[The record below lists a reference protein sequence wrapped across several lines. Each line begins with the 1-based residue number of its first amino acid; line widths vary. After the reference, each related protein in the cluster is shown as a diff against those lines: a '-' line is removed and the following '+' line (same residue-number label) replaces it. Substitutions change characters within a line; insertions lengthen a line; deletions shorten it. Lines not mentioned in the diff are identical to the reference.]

1 MKPEAGQIYGNRY
14 RLVDRIAIGGMGEV
28 WRAHDEVILRDVA
41 IKILKQEFMGD
52 PGFLERFRVEAKHAA
67 RVDHEGIADVY
78 DYGEGGGSA
87 YLVMELVAGE
97 SLARIIEKRI
107 RLTET
112 EVLSIIEQTARA
124 LHAAHEDG
132 LVHRDVKPGNL
143 LITPSGRVKIT
154 DFGIARVA
162 DQVALTATGQVMGTV
177 QYLSPEQATGKP
189 ATPATD
195 IYSLGIVAYEAL
207 TGRRPFTGES
217 QMVIAMAQI
226 NDKPPAMGEDID
238 HRVQDLILT
247 CLAKKPNQR
256 PGSALDLSNRA
267 KALRLQLEGVAATE
281 ALELSELPTVKTQRI
296 EVDPKTEPA
305 EKLPV
310 IWPWLVLIGVLFVVA
325 AGVLITIVLSLMN
338 DGPADESPI
347 PTVSPSSIVTDDP
360 SDEPRETVVVLLTD
374 VIGKNVADASIFL
387 RERGLL
393 VEAIPGEALD
403 PSDNRILTIYKAEG
417 LGQIPVGSTVKI
429 YYYIQQAVLP
439 SPSQTSPNPTPSPTQ
454 SPTPMPTP
462 TPTPSPTPS
471 FTVLPSPTPSPT
483 ITNGED

>member
-41 IKILKQEFMGD
+41 IKILKPEFMGD
-52 PGFLERFRVEAKHAA
+52 PGFLERFRVEARHAA

-78 DYGEGGGSA
+78 DYGEGSGSA
-87 YLVMELVAGE
+87 YLVMELVSGD

-107 RLTET
+107 RLSGV
-112 EVLSIIEQTARA
+112 EVLSIMEQTARA

-143 LITPSGRVKIT
+143 LITPSGKVKIT

-177 QYLSPEQATGKP
+177 QYLAPEQATGKQ
-189 ATPATD
+189 ATPSTD

-226 NDKPPAMGEDID
+226 NDKPPAMDADID
-238 HRVQDLILT
+238 QRVQDLVLS

-267 KALRLQLEGVAATE
+267 RALRLQLEGVSPTE
-281 ALELSELPTVKTQRI
+281 VFNQDQTPTVRTRVI
-296 EVDPKTEPA
+296 DEDPKTEPY
-305 EKLPV
+305 ERPTV
-310 IWPWLVLIGVLFVVA
+310 IWPWLALIGLLFAAA
-325 AGVLITIVLSLMN
+325 AGVMIAIVLSLMSEQQSEV
-338 DGPADESPI
+338 PV
-347 PTVSPSSIVTDDP
+347 PTFEPSVSPTETPTEDLTP
-360 SDEPRETVVVLLTD
+360 TVVVLLTD

-387 RERGLL
+387 KERGL
-393 VEAIPGEALD
+393 VVDAVPGEPLGLED
-403 PSDNRILTIYKAEG
+403 PRILTVYKADG
-417 LGQIPVGSTVKI
+417 LGQVKVGATVKI
-429 YYYIQQAVLP
+429 YYYIQQTTIPAPTESVPGSEPTDGSIPLP
-439 SPSQTSPNPTPSPTQ
+439 SSTGLPFPPPSPTGG
-454 SPTPMPTP
+454 SG
-462 TPTPSPTPS
+462 
-471 FTVLPSPTPSPT
+471 
-483 ITNGED
+483 N

>member
-41 IKILKQEFMGD
+41 IKILKPEFMGD
-52 PGFLERFRVEAKHAA
+52 PGFLERFRVEARHAA
-67 RVDHEGIADVY
+67 RVDHVGIADVY
-78 DYGEGGGSA
+78 DYGEGSGSA
-87 YLVMELVAGE
+87 YLVMELVSGD

-107 RLTET
+107 RLTSV
-112 EVLSIIEQTARA
+112 EVLSIMEQTARA

-143 LITPSGRVKIT
+143 LITPGGKVKIT

-177 QYLSPEQATGKP
+177 QYLAPEQATGKQ
-189 ATPATD
+189 ATPSTD

-226 NDKPPAMGEDID
+226 NDKPPAMGQDID
-238 HRVQDLILT
+238 QRVQDLVLA

-267 KALRLQLEGVAATE
+267 RALRLQLEGVSPTE
-281 ALELSELPTVKTQRI
+281 IFNQDQTPTVRTRVI
-296 EVDPKTEPA
+296 EPDPKTEPS
-305 EKLPV
+305 EKPPI
-310 IWPWLVLIGVLFVVA
+310 IWPWLALIGLLFAAA
-325 AGVLITIVLSLMN
+325 AGVMIAIVLSLMSEQQSEV
-338 DGPADESPI
+338 PVPTFE
-347 PTVSPSSIVTDDP
+347 PTVQPAETPTEDLIP
-360 SDEPRETVVVLLTD
+360 TVVVLLTD

-387 RERGLL
+387 KERGL
-393 VEAIPGEALD
+393 VVDAVPGEPLELED
-403 PSDNRILTIYKAEG
+403 PRILTVYKADG
-417 LGQIPVGSTVKI
+417 LGQVKVGATVKI
-429 YYYIQQAVLP
+429 YYYIQQTPLP
-439 SPSQTSPNPTPSPTQ
+439 DPTESTPGSVPTDTL
-454 SPTPMPTP
+454 SPTP
-462 TPTPSPTPS
+462 TPTPTPT
-471 FTVLPSPTPSPT
+471 
-483 ITNGED
+483 G

>member
-41 IKILKQEFMGD
+41 IKILKPEFMGD
-52 PGFLERFRVEAKHAA
+52 PGFLERFRVEARHAA
-67 RVDHEGIADVY
+67 RVDHVGIADVY
-78 DYGEGGGSA
+78 DYGEGSGSA
-87 YLVMELVAGE
+87 YLVMELVSGD

-107 RLTET
+107 RLTSV
-112 EVLSIIEQTARA
+112 EVLSIMEQTARA

-143 LITPSGRVKIT
+143 LITPGGKVKIT

-177 QYLSPEQATGKP
+177 QYLAPEQATGKQ
-189 ATPATD
+189 ATPSTD

-226 NDKPPAMGEDID
+226 NDKPPAMGQDID
-238 HRVQDLILT
+238 QRVQDLVLA

-267 KALRLQLEGVAATE
+267 RALRLQLEGVSPTE
-281 ALELSELPTVKTQRI
+281 IFNQDQTPTVRTRVI
-296 EVDPKTEPA
+296 EPDPKTEPS
-305 EKLPV
+305 EKPPI
-310 IWPWLVLIGVLFVVA
+310 IWPWLALIGLLFAAA
-325 AGVLITIVLSLMN
+325 AGVMIAIVLSLMSEQQSEV
-338 DGPADESPI
+338 PVPTFE
-347 PTVSPSSIVTDDP
+347 PTVQPTETPTEDLIP
-360 SDEPRETVVVLLTD
+360 TVVVLLTD

-387 RERGLL
+387 KERGL
-393 VEAIPGEALD
+393 VVDAVPGEPLELED
-403 PSDNRILTIYKAEG
+403 PRILTVYKADG
-417 LGQIPVGSTVKI
+417 LGQVKVGATVKI
-429 YYYIQQAVLP
+429 YYYIQQTPMPDPTESTPGSVPTDTL
-439 SPSQTSPNPTPSPTQ
+439 SPS
-454 SPTPMPTP
+454 PTP
-462 TPTPSPTPS
+462 TPTPT
-471 FTVLPSPTPSPT
+471 
-483 ITNGED
+483 G

>member
-41 IKILKQEFMGD
+41 IKILKPEFMGD
-52 PGFLERFRVEAKHAA
+52 PGFLERFRVEARHAA

-78 DYGEGGGSA
+78 DYGEGSGSA
-87 YLVMELVAGE
+87 YLVMELVSGD

-107 RLTET
+107 RLTSV
-112 EVLSIIEQTARA
+112 EVLSIMEQTARA

-143 LITPSGRVKIT
+143 LITPGGKVKIT

-177 QYLSPEQATGKP
+177 QYLAPEQATGKQ
-189 ATPATD
+189 ATPSTD

-226 NDKPPAMGEDID
+226 NDKPPAMGQDID
-238 HRVQDLILT
+238 QRVQDLVLA

-267 KALRLQLEGVAATE
+267 RALRLQLEGVSPTE
-281 ALELSELPTVKTQRI
+281 IFNQDQTPTVRTRVI
-296 EVDPKTEPA
+296 EPDPKTEPS
-305 EKLPV
+305 EKPPI
-310 IWPWLVLIGVLFVVA
+310 IWPWLALIGLLFAAA
-325 AGVLITIVLSLMN
+325 AGVMIAIVLSLMSEQQSEV
-338 DGPADESPI
+338 PVPTFE
-347 PTVSPSSIVTDDP
+347 PTVQPTETPTEDLTP
-360 SDEPRETVVVLLTD
+360 TVVVLLTD

-387 RERGLL
+387 KERGL
-393 VEAIPGEALD
+393 VVDAVPGEPLELED
-403 PSDNRILTIYKAEG
+403 PRILTVYKADG
-417 LGQIPVGSTVKI
+417 LGQVKVGATVKI
-429 YYYIQQAVLP
+429 YYYIQQTPLP
-439 SPSQTSPNPTPSPTQ
+439 DPTESTPGSVPTDTLSPS
-454 SPTPMPTP
+454 PTP
-462 TPTPSPTPS
+462 TPTPT
-471 FTVLPSPTPSPT
+471 
-483 ITNGED
+483 G

>member
-41 IKILKQEFMGD
+41 IKILKPEFMGD
-52 PGFLERFRVEAKHAA
+52 PGFLERFRVEARHAA

-78 DYGEGGGSA
+78 DYGEGSGSA
-87 YLVMELVAGE
+87 YLVMELVSGD

-107 RLTET
+107 RLSGV

-143 LITPSGRVKIT
+143 LITPSGKVKIT

-177 QYLSPEQATGKP
+177 QYLAPEQATGKQ
-189 ATPATD
+189 ATPSTD

-226 NDKPPAMGEDID
+226 NDKPPAMDEDID
-238 HRVQDLILT
+238 QRVQDLVLS

-256 PGSALDLSNRA
+256 PGSALDLANRA
-267 KALRLQLEGVAATE
+267 KALRLQLEGVSATE
-281 ALELSELPTVKTQRI
+281 VFNQDQTPTVRTRVI
-296 EVDPKTEPA
+296 EEDPKTEPA

-310 IWPWLVLIGVLFVVA
+310 IWPWLVLIGSLFAAA
-325 AGVLITIVLSLMN
+325 AGVMIAIVLSLGSEQQN
-338 DGPADESPI
+338 EVPV
-347 PTVSPSSIVTDDP
+347 PTFDP
-360 SDEPRETVVVLLTD
+360 SLSPTDTPSEQPVQTVVVLLTD

-387 RERGLL
+387 KERGLL
-393 VEAIPGEALD
+393 VDAVPGEPLD
-403 PSDNRILTIYKAEG
+403 PADPRILSVYRADG
-417 LGQIPVGSTVKI
+417 LGQVPIGSTVKI
-429 YYYIQQAVLP
+429 YYYIQQTTVPAPTESTPGSTPTDGGTPAPIPLP
-439 SPSQTSPNPTPSPTQ
+439 SFTVSPI
-454 SPTPMPTP
+454 
-462 TPTPSPTPS
+462 PSPTPTGQS
-471 FTVLPSPTPSPT
+471 GSG
-483 ITNGED
+483 N

>member
-41 IKILKQEFMGD
+41 IKILKPEFMGD
-52 PGFLERFRVEAKHAA
+52 PGFLERFRVEARHAA

-78 DYGEGGGSA
+78 DYGEGSGSA
-87 YLVMELVAGE
+87 YLVMELVSGD

-107 RLTET
+107 RLSGV
-112 EVLSIIEQTARA
+112 EVLSIMEQTARA

-143 LITPSGRVKIT
+143 LITPSGKVKIT

-177 QYLSPEQATGKP
+177 QYLAPEQATGKQ
-189 ATPATD
+189 ATPSTD

-226 NDKPPAMGEDID
+226 NDKPPAMDADID
-238 HRVQDLILT
+238 QRVQDLVLS

-256 PGSALDLSNRA
+256 PGSALDLANRA
-267 KALRLQLEGVAATE
+267 KALRLQLEGISPTE
-281 ALELSELPTVKTQRI
+281 VFNQDQTPTVRTRVI
-296 EVDPKTEPA
+296 EPDPKTEPS
-305 EKLPV
+305 EKAPV
-310 IWPWLVLIGVLFVVA
+310 IWPWLALIGLLFAAA
-325 AGVLITIVLSLMN
+325 AGVMIAIVLSLMSEQQSEV
-338 DGPADESPI
+338 PV
-347 PTVSPSSIVTDDP
+347 PTFEPSVAP
-360 SDEPRETVVVLLTD
+360 SETPTEDLTPTVVVLLTD

-387 RERGLL
+387 KERGL
-393 VEAIPGEALD
+393 VVDAVPGEPLGLED
-403 PSDNRILTIYKAEG
+403 PRILTVYKADG
-417 LGQIPVGSTVKI
+417 LGQVKVGATVKI
-429 YYYIQQAVLP
+429 YYYIQQIP
-439 SPSQTSPNPTPSPTQ
+439 MPSPTESTPGSEPTDTI
-454 SPTPMPTP
+454 SPSPTP
-462 TPTPSPTPS
+462 TPTPS
-471 FTVLPSPTPSPT
+471 
-483 ITNGED
+483 G

>member
-41 IKILKQEFMGD
+41 IKILKPEFMGD
-52 PGFLERFRVEAKHAA
+52 PGFLERFRVEARHAA
-67 RVDHEGIADVY
+67 RVDHEGLADVY
-78 DYGEGGGSA
+78 DYGEGSGSA
-87 YLVMELVAGE
+87 YLVMELVSGD

-107 RLTET
+107 RLTSV
-112 EVLSIIEQTARA
+112 EVLSIMEQTARA

-143 LITPSGRVKIT
+143 LITPGGKVKIT

-177 QYLSPEQATGKP
+177 QYLAPEQATGKQ
-189 ATPATD
+189 ATPSTD

-226 NDKPPAMGEDID
+226 NDKPPAMGQDID
-238 HRVQDLILT
+238 QRVQDLVLA

-267 KALRLQLEGVAATE
+267 RALRLQLEGVSPTE
-281 ALELSELPTVKTQRI
+281 IFNQDQTPTVRTRVI
-296 EVDPKTEPA
+296 EPDPKTEPS
-305 EKLPV
+305 EKPPI
-310 IWPWLVLIGVLFVVA
+310 IWPWLALIGLLFAAA
-325 AGVLITIVLSLMN
+325 AGVMIAIVLSLMSEQQSEV
-338 DGPADESPI
+338 PVPTFE
-347 PTVSPSSIVTDDP
+347 PTVQPTETPTEDLIP
-360 SDEPRETVVVLLTD
+360 TVVVLLTD

-387 RERGLL
+387 KERGL
-393 VEAIPGEALD
+393 VVDAVPGEPLELED
-403 PSDNRILTIYKAEG
+403 PRILTVYKADG
-417 LGQIPVGSTVKI
+417 LGQVKVGATVKI
-429 YYYIQQAVLP
+429 YYYIQQTP
-439 SPSQTSPNPTPSPTQ
+439 MPSPTESTPGSVPTDTL
-454 SPTPMPTP
+454 SPSPTP
-462 TPTPSPTPS
+462 TPTPT
-471 FTVLPSPTPSPT
+471 
-483 ITNGED
+483 G

>member
-1 MKPEAGQIYGNRY
+1 MKPEAGQIYGDRY

-41 IKILKQEFMGD
+41 IKILKPEFMGD
-52 PGFLERFRVEAKHAA
+52 PGFLERFRVEARHAA

-78 DYGEGGGSA
+78 DYGEGSGSA
-87 YLVMELVAGE
+87 YLVMELVSGD

-107 RLTET
+107 RLTGI
-112 EVLSIIEQTARA
+112 EVLSIIEQTAKA

-143 LITPSGRVKIT
+143 LITPSGKVKIT

-177 QYLSPEQATGKP
+177 QYLAPEQATGKP
-189 ATPATD
+189 ATPSTD

-207 TGRRPFTGES
+207 TGKRPFTGES

-238 HRVQDLILT
+238 KRVQDLVLS

-267 KALRLQLEGVAATE
+267 RALRLQLEGVSPTEVFSQDQTATVRTMPAQE
-281 ALELSELPTVKTQRI
+281 
-296 EVDPKTEPA
+296 DPKTEPA
-305 EKLPV
+305 EQLPV
-310 IWPWLVLIGVLFVVA
+310 IWPWLVLIGLLFAAA
-325 AGVLITIVLSLMN
+325 AGVMIAIVLSLMAEQE
-338 DGPADESPI
+338 PESTIPTFE
-347 PTVSPSSIVTDDP
+347 PTVSPT
-360 SDEPRETVVVLLTD
+360 ETVTEQPVPMAVVLLTD

-387 RERGLL
+387 KERGLL
-393 VEAIPGEALD
+393 VDAVPGEALD
-403 PSDNRILTIYKAEG
+403 PADPRILTVYRADG
-417 LGQIPVGSTVKI
+417 LGQVPVGSTVKI
-429 YYYIQQAVLP
+429 YYYIQQGAIPDP
-439 SPSQTSPNPTPSPTQ
+439 SGPEPTESPTQ
-454 SPTPMPTP
+454 DGSIPIPLPTSTGSPLPTATP
-462 TPTPSPTPS
+462 TEEPEETP
-471 FTVLPSPTPSPT
+471 
-483 ITNGED
+483 

>member
-41 IKILKQEFMGD
+41 IKILKPEFMGD
-52 PGFLERFRVEAKHAA
+52 PGFLERFRVEARHAA
-67 RVDHEGIADVY
+67 RVDHVGIADVY
-78 DYGEGGGSA
+78 DYGEGSGSA
-87 YLVMELVAGE
+87 YLVMELVSGD

-107 RLTET
+107 RLTSV
-112 EVLSIIEQTARA
+112 EVLSIMEQTARA

-143 LITPSGRVKIT
+143 LITPGGKVKIT

-177 QYLSPEQATGKP
+177 QYLAPEQATGKQ
-189 ATPATD
+189 ATPSTD

-226 NDKPPAMGEDID
+226 NDKPPAMGQDID
-238 HRVQDLILT
+238 QRVQDLVLA

-267 KALRLQLEGVAATE
+267 RALRLQLEGVSPTE
-281 ALELSELPTVKTQRI
+281 IFNQDQTPTVRTRVI
-296 EVDPKTEPA
+296 EPDPKTEPS
-305 EKLPV
+305 EKPPI
-310 IWPWLVLIGVLFVVA
+310 IWPWLALIGLLFAAA
-325 AGVLITIVLSLMN
+325 AGVMIAIVLSLMSEQQSEV
-338 DGPADESPI
+338 PVPTFE
-347 PTVSPSSIVTDDP
+347 PTVQPTETPTEDLTP
-360 SDEPRETVVVLLTD
+360 TVVVLLTD

-387 RERGLL
+387 KERGL
-393 VEAIPGEALD
+393 VVDAVPGEPLELED
-403 PSDNRILTIYKAEG
+403 PRILTVYKADG
-417 LGQIPVGSTVKI
+417 LGQVKVGATVKI
-429 YYYIQQAVLP
+429 YYYIQQTTIPAPTESTPGSEPTDGSIPLPSSSVSPFP
-439 SPSQTSPNPTPSPTQ
+439 SPSPSGG
-454 SPTPMPTP
+454 SG
-462 TPTPSPTPS
+462 
-471 FTVLPSPTPSPT
+471 
-483 ITNGED
+483 N

>member
-41 IKILKQEFMGD
+41 IKILKPEFMGD
-52 PGFLERFRVEAKHAA
+52 PGFLERFRVEARHAA
-67 RVDHEGIADVY
+67 RVDHVGIADVY
-78 DYGEGGGSA
+78 DYGEGSGSA
-87 YLVMELVAGE
+87 YLVMELVSGD

-107 RLTET
+107 RLTSVEA
-112 EVLSIIEQTARA
+112 LSIIEQTARA

-143 LITPSGRVKIT
+143 LITPGGKVKIT

-177 QYLSPEQATGKP
+177 QYLAPEQATGKQ
-189 ATPATD
+189 ATPSTD

-226 NDKPPAMGEDID
+226 NDKPPAMGQDID
-238 HRVQDLILT
+238 QRVQDLVLA

-267 KALRLQLEGVAATE
+267 RALRLQLEGVSPTE
-281 ALELSELPTVKTQRI
+281 IFNQDQTPTVRTRVI
-296 EVDPKTEPA
+296 EPDPKTEPS
-305 EKLPV
+305 EKPPI
-310 IWPWLVLIGVLFVVA
+310 IWPWLALIGLLFAAA
-325 AGVLITIVLSLMN
+325 AGVMIAIVLSLMSEQQSEV
-338 DGPADESPI
+338 PV
-347 PTVSPSSIVTDDP
+347 PTFEPSVAP
-360 SDEPRETVVVLLTD
+360 SETPTEDLTPTVVVLLTD

-387 RERGLL
+387 KERGL
-393 VEAIPGEALD
+393 VVDAVPGEPLELED
-403 PSDNRILTIYKAEG
+403 PRILTVYKADG
-417 LGQIPVGSTVKI
+417 LGQVKVGATVKI
-429 YYYIQQAVLP
+429 YYYIQQTPLP
-439 SPSQTSPNPTPSPTQ
+439 DPTESTPGSVPTDTLSPS
-454 SPTPMPTP
+454 PTP
-462 TPTPSPTPS
+462 TPTPT
-471 FTVLPSPTPSPT
+471 
-483 ITNGED
+483 G

>member
-41 IKILKQEFMGD
+41 IKILKPEFMGD
-52 PGFLERFRVEAKHAA
+52 PGFLERFRVEARHAA
-67 RVDHEGIADVY
+67 RVDHVGIADVY
-78 DYGEGGGSA
+78 DYGEGSGSA
-87 YLVMELVAGE
+87 YLVMELVSGD

-107 RLTET
+107 RLTSV
-112 EVLSIIEQTARA
+112 EVLSIMEQTARA

-143 LITPSGRVKIT
+143 LITPGGKVKIT

-177 QYLSPEQATGKP
+177 QYLAPEQATGKQ
-189 ATPATD
+189 ATPSTD

-226 NDKPPAMGEDID
+226 NDKPPAMGQDID
-238 HRVQDLILT
+238 QRVQDLVLA

-267 KALRLQLEGVAATE
+267 RALRLQLEGVSPTE
-281 ALELSELPTVKTQRI
+281 IFNQDQTPTVRTRVI
-296 EVDPKTEPA
+296 EPDPKTEPS
-305 EKLPV
+305 EKPPI
-310 IWPWLVLIGVLFVVA
+310 IWPWLALIGLLFAAA
-325 AGVLITIVLSLMN
+325 AGVMIAIVLSLMSEQQSEV
-338 DGPADESPI
+338 PVPTFE
-347 PTVSPSSIVTDDP
+347 PTVQPTETPTEDLTP
-360 SDEPRETVVVLLTD
+360 TVVVLLTD

-387 RERGLL
+387 KERGL
-393 VEAIPGEALD
+393 VVDAVPGEPLELED
-403 PSDNRILTIYKAEG
+403 PRILTVYKADG
-417 LGQIPVGSTVKI
+417 LGQVKVGATVKI
-429 YYYIQQAVLP
+429 YYYIQQTPLP
-439 SPSQTSPNPTPSPTQ
+439 DPTESTPGSVPTDTL
-454 SPTPMPTP
+454 SPTP
-462 TPTPSPTPS
+462 TPTPTPT
-471 FTVLPSPTPSPT
+471 
-483 ITNGED
+483 G

>member
-41 IKILKQEFMGD
+41 IKILKPEYMGD
-52 PGFLERFRVEAKHAA
+52 PGFLERFRVEARHAA

-78 DYGEGGGSA
+78 DYGEGSGSA
-87 YLVMELVAGE
+87 YLVMELVAGD

-107 RLTET
+107 KLSAV
-112 EVLSIIEQTARA
+112 EVMSIVEQTALA

-132 LVHRDVKPGNL
+132 LVHRDIKPGNL
-143 LITPSGRVKIT
+143 LITPSGKVKIT

-177 QYLSPEQATGKP
+177 QYLAPEQATGKP
-189 ATPATD
+189 ATASTD

-226 NDKPPAMGEDID
+226 NDKPPAMGDEID
-238 HRVQDLILT
+238 KRVQDLVMA
-247 CLAKKPNQR
+247 CLAKKPSQR

-267 KALRLQLEGVAATE
+267 KALRLQLEG
-281 ALELSELPTVKTQRI
+281 LSPIDIFQGEQTPTVVAQEI
-296 EVDPKTEPA
+296 DANPKTEPA

-310 IWPWLVLIGVLFVVA
+310 IWPWLVLIGALFVAA
-325 AGVLITIVLSLMN
+325 AGVMIAIVLSLIAEN
-338 DGPADESPI
+338 EPAETPI
-347 PTVSPSSIVTDDP
+347 PTFSPSVMPSPSASVSP
-360 SDEPRETVVVLLTD
+360 RQTVVVLLTD

-387 RERGLL
+387 KERGLL
-393 VEAIPGEALD
+393 VDAVAGEAID
-403 PSDNRILTIYKAEG
+403 PEDPRILTVYKAEG
-417 LGQIPVGSTVKI
+417 LGQVPVGSTI
-429 YYYIQQAVLP
+429 RIFYYIQQAVA
-439 SPSQTSPNPTPSPTQ
+439 PSPTETTPEVSP
-454 SPTPMPTP
+454 SPTLSPSPTV
-462 TPTPSPTPS
+462 TVSPTPSPTPTNTQS
-471 FTVLPSPTPSPT
+471 PSPT
-483 ITNGED
+483 NGNG

>member
-41 IKILKQEFMGD
+41 IKILKPEFMGD
-52 PGFLERFRVEAKHAA
+52 PGFLERFRVEARHAA

-78 DYGEGGGSA
+78 DYGEGSGSA
-87 YLVMELVAGE
+87 YLVMELVSGD

-107 RLTET
+107 RLSGV
-112 EVLSIIEQTARA
+112 EVLSIMEQTARA

-143 LITPSGRVKIT
+143 LITPSGKVKIT

-177 QYLSPEQATGKP
+177 QYLAPEQATGKQ
-189 ATPATD
+189 ATPSTD

-238 HRVQDLILT
+238 QRVQDLVLS

-267 KALRLQLEGVAATE
+267 RALRLQLEGISPTE
-281 ALELSELPTVKTQRI
+281 VFNQDQTPTVRTRVI
-296 EVDPKTEPA
+296 EPDPKTEPS
-305 EKLPV
+305 EKAPV
-310 IWPWLVLIGVLFVVA
+310 IWPWLVLIGLLFAAA
-325 AGVLITIVLSLMN
+325 AGVMIAIVLSLMSEQQSEV
-338 DGPADESPI
+338 PV
-347 PTVSPSSIVTDDP
+347 PTFEPSVAP
-360 SDEPRETVVVLLTD
+360 SETPTEDLTPTVVVLLTD

-387 RERGLL
+387 KERGL
-393 VEAIPGEALD
+393 VVDAVPGEPLGLED
-403 PSDNRILTIYKAEG
+403 PRILTVYKADG
-417 LGQIPVGSTVKI
+417 LGQVKVGATVKI
-429 YYYIQQAVLP
+429 YYYIQQTTIPAPTESVPGSEPTDGSIPLPSSSVSPFP
-439 SPSQTSPNPTPSPTQ
+439 SPSPTGGSG
-454 SPTPMPTP
+454 
-462 TPTPSPTPS
+462 
-471 FTVLPSPTPSPT
+471 
-483 ITNGED
+483 N

>member
-14 RLVDRIAIGGMGEV
+14 KLVDRIAIGGMGEV

-41 IKILKQEFMGD
+41 IKILKPEFMGD
-52 PGFLERFRVEAKHAA
+52 PGFLERFRVEARHAA

-78 DYGEGGGSA
+78 DYGEGSGSA
-87 YLVMELVAGE
+87 YLVMELVSGD

-107 RLTET
+107 RLTGV

-124 LHAAHEDG
+124 LHAAHDDG

-143 LITPSGRVKIT
+143 LITPSGKVKIT

-177 QYLSPEQATGKP
+177 QYLAPEQATGKQ
-189 ATPATD
+189 ATPSTD

-226 NDKPPAMGEDID
+226 NDKPPAMDADID
-238 HRVQDLILT
+238 PRVQELVLS

-256 PGSALDLSNRA
+256 PGSALDLANRA
-267 KALRLQLEGVAATE
+267 KALRLQLEGVAPTE
-281 ALELSELPTVKTQRI
+281 VFDQDLTPTVRTRVI
-296 EVDPKTEPA
+296 EADPKTEPA

-310 IWPWLVLIGVLFVVA
+310 IWPWLVLIGFLFAAA
-325 AGVLITIVLSLMN
+325 AGVMIAIVLSLM
-338 DGPADESPI
+338 GEQQTETPVPTFE
-347 PTVSPSSIVTDDP
+347 PTVAPTETQTEQP
-360 SDEPRETVVVLLTD
+360 GQTVVVLLTD

-387 RERGLL
+387 KERGLA
-393 VEAIPGEALD
+393 VDAVPGEPLD
-403 PSDNRILTIYKAEG
+403 PADPRILTVYKADG
-417 LGQIPVGSTVKI
+417 LGQVSVGATVRI
-429 YYYIQQAVLP
+429 YYYIQAGAV
-439 SPSQTSPNPTPSPTQ
+439 PNPTES
-454 SPTPMPTP
+454 TPGSTP
-462 TPTPSPTPS
+462 TDPGSSVPIPLPS
-471 FTVLPSPTPSPT
+471 FTVTPIPSGSPTTDAGSG
-483 ITNGED
+483 N